1 MISADRDAM
10 RELLELAAVP
20 AQKTLNSLMGGAAV
34 TLKEIKEVSLEA
46 LAERL
51 PHFSM
56 VVEGRAFSEKEE
68 VRMLYFMDREQAQHL
83 ISAICGLPQAG
94 SGAMDEI
101 AISAFREVLS
111 QCLETSVT
119 ELRNFLARNM
129 QQELG
134 RAYLSDSAGSMVKT
148 PGMWQE
154 GSILMLEY
162 RITLEGVGEF
172 TLFCA
177 ASMLLFNLFGMEY
190 KAQKAAGGGR
200 SPAIPVRSVSFPEFR
215 YMSLEDTVDEI
226 GEDRGRIRDM
236 SLDVSVRIGETVCKV
251 RDILALKPGQMIVL
265 DKQAGAPAE
274 VVVKDRLIGKGDVL
288 VSSDNFAVRITE
300 IVNKAE

>member
-119 ELRNFLARNM
+119 ELRNFLAR
-129 QQELG
+129 
-134 RAYLSDSAGSMVKT
+134 AYLSDSAGSMVKT

-226 GEDRGRIRDM
+226 GEDRVRIRDM

-265 DKQAGAPAE
+265 DKQAGAPAD

>member
-10 RELLELAAVP
+10 RELLELADVP
-20 AQKTLNSLMGGAAV
+20 AQKTLNSAV

-190 KAQKAAGGGR
+190 KAQKAAGGGQ
-200 SPAIPVRSVSFPEFR
+200 PGNTGAQCEFPGVPLYEPGR
-215 YMSLEDTVDEI
+215 Y
-226 GEDRGRIRDM
+226 RG
-236 SLDVSVRIGETVCKV
+236 
-251 RDILALKPGQMIVL
+251 
-265 DKQAGAPAE
+265 
-274 VVVKDRLIGKGDVL
+274 
-288 VSSDNFAVRITE
+288 
-300 IVNKAE
+300 

>member
-1 MISADRDAM
+1 M
-10 RELLELAAVP
+10 RIGMRCGSCLSWRLFLRKNAEFIDGRRGRYIERNKGSVFG
-20 AQKTLNSLMGGAAV
+20 SFGR
-34 TLKEIKEVSLEA
+34 EA
-46 LAERL
+46 ST
-51 PHFSM
+51 FSM

-119 ELRNFLARNM
+119 ELRNFLARDM

-251 RDILALKPGQMIVL
+251 RDILELKPGQMIVL
-265 DKQAGAPAE
+265 DKQAA
-274 VVVKDRLIGKGDVL
+274 RLPMWW
-288 VSSDNFAVRITE
+288 
-300 IVNKAE
+300 

>member
-119 ELRNFLARNM
+119 NM

-265 DKQAGAPAE
+265 DKQAGAPAD